1 MRMLRPCFQEV
12 NAWDRTLCF
21 THPRLARKSQEE
33 KWRAVLMGEA
43 RGHIC
48 WSPWMRRFSRALPS
62 DPRCKLCDTP
72 FGAPGNLMRFIGFG
86 PSRLNRRICSGCI
99 HALEKRPGGAEI
111 ELSFLFADVRGSTA
125 LAERMPAE
133 EFSQLMA
140 RFYGT
145 AAQVVDRRN
154 GIVDK
159 FVGDQAMALFIPA
172 FAGGDHASDA
182 IEAAREL
189 LQETGHGDGEP
200 WVPLGAGVHTGVAYV
215 GTVGEGDTFDFTAL
229 GDSVNTAAR
238 LAASAGAGEILVS
251 STAAKASELETAGL
265 ESRTLELRGR
275 AESVQAWVAA

>member
-1 MRMLRPCFQEV
+1 VSYTGTGVCPPQGGNPVFYS
-12 NAWDRTLCF
+12 A
-21 THPRLARKSQEE
+21 PLAQKSQEE

>member
-1 MRMLRPCFQEV
+1 
-12 NAWDRTLCF
+12 
-21 THPRLARKSQEE
+21 
-33 KWRAVLMGEA
+33 
-43 RGHIC
+43 
-48 WSPWMRRFSRALPS
+48 MRRFNRSLPS

-72 FGAPGNLMRFIGFG
+72 FGRPGGIMRFIGFG

-111 ELSFLFADVRGSTA
+111 ELSILFADVRGSTA
-125 LAERMPAE
+125 LAEGVPAE

-140 RFYGT
+140 RFYVT
-145 AAQVVDRRN
+145 AAQVVDQRN

-159 FVGDQAMALFIPA
+159 FVGDQVMALFIPG

-189 LQETGHGDGEP
+189 LRETGHGNGEP

-215 GTVGEGDTFDFTAL
+215 GTVGEGDAFDFTAL

-238 LAASAGAGEILVS
+238 LAASAGTGEILVS
-251 STAAKASELETAGL
+251 GASAKTAELDTADLET
-265 ESRTLELRGR
+265 RTLSLRGR
-275 AESVQAWVAA
+275 AETVQAWVAG